1 MEQQAR
7 HAPGMPRPLRGR
19 VALVTGGGRGLGE
32 EVPVVVLGSQREQE
46 KGRLLAR
53 EAASPGVHDLTGQT
67 SGVEYAAALQRAALV
82 VTSHSSAMHIADA
95 FRRPLVVLFSGTDLP
110 EQWRPWNSPVV
121 LLGRRTR
128 CAPCYLLD
136 CPTSKPCLDVPVWEV
151 VEAALGLLERGQPGT
166 EGTLGVLR
174 DRFEVLGPGP
184 RRLPAIYL
192 EHDPPRE
199 HPTDTRHVVDDPQ
212 VLLCTSPPSTLPCWT
227 AGAPPP
233 WSSRTGVPEPVGVRY
248 TGELCRASSSSITWP
263 AAGAGR
269 AWTSTSR

>member
-95 FRRPLVVLFSGTDLP
+95 FHRPLVVLFSGTDLP

-174 DRFEVLGPGP
+174 YRFEVLGPGP

-199 HPTDTRHVVDDPQ
+199 HPTRRCCW
-212 VLLCTSPPSTLPCWT
+212 CTSPPSTLPCWT